1 MTPELGVPKTNAMSE
16 HIEADLARIGW
27 QVAED
32 VAGAGT
38 VGQVEAAEGEDWTH
52 QPAFFFVFQI
62 DDARENQ
69 QSASLSSRISLRLR
83 DALLARGDSRMPFVR
98 VLSRLDW
105 DKRGRVW
112 SH

>member
-1 MTPELGVPKTNAMSE
+1 MSE
-16 HIEADLARIGW
+16 HLEADLARIGW

-32 VAGAGT
+32 VEGAGA
-38 VGQVEAAEGEDWTH
+38 VGPVEAAEGEDWTH

-62 DDARENQ
+62 DDAQENR

-98 VLSRLDW
+98 VLSRSDW
-105 DKRGRVW
+105 DKRGRAW
-112 SH
+112 SN